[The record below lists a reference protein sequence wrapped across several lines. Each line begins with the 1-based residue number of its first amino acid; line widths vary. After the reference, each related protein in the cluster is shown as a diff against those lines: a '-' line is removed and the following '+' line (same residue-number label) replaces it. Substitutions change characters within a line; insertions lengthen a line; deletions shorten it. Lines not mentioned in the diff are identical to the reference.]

1 MRGMEHLQSGG
12 LCQGRENWGQGV
24 KRLEGD
30 SKRVMGV
37 IGKRIY
43 TGKVKK
49 KSVPFMTH
57 VGKPLLLLPTSL
69 DIYSLIL
76 HRRLLNVTNVG
87 RPLLIPHILLYIL
100 ELTLE
105 RSLLSVM
112 CVGKHLPLL
121 HILSYTNEL
130 TLERNHMNVRNV
142 EKPFLTFQAFLTI

>member
-1 MRGMEHLQSGG
+1 MLDSFVKFLETT
-12 LCQGRENWGQGV
+12 GV
-24 KRLEGD
+24 ARLFSEADWWKTAIMFGIAF
-30 SKRVMGV
+30 VLV
-37 IGKRIY
+37 YLAI
-43 TGKVKK
+43 VKQ
-49 KSVPFMTH
+49 FE
-57 VGKPLLLLPTSL
+57 PLLLLPTSL

-142 EKPFLTFQAFLTI
+142 EKPFLTSQAFLTI